1 MYRGQLLPRPLAFET
16 STGSKPYVTVAEHGE
31 PRGPF
36 ILGVF
41 VIDAVRTAFAISLV
55 FAAVTLAAAQRPP
68 LPAAPADKATQTV
81 DPTTHR
87 QGARLTLDQPM
98 PPAELEAFVDG
109 IVRQTMA
116 TDHLAGVAIS
126 VVQAGN
132 VVLKKGY
139 GFADLQ
145 AERRVDPNTTLFR
158 IGSITKTF
166 TWIALMKAVEA
177 GKIGLDD
184 PINDHLPPE
193 LQIPDEGFT
202 LPIRIRHLMTHSPGF
217 EDRALGHLFEKD
229 PAGVRPLARYLRE
242 ERPARVREP
251 GLISSY
257 SNYGVALAAAA
268 LQHVEGRSWQ
278 DAIEAEILGPL
289 GLTHTSVREPYPS
302 RSDLP
307 APMSAQLAT
316 DLSKP
321 YRWTG
326 VRHTARDF
334 EYVTQIG
341 PAGVMSSTAGDM
353 TRYMRMLL
361 NDGALDGIQV
371 FGPLAAKAFRSS
383 MTSLPPGVGNWN
395 AGFMETL
402 LPGGFRRFGHGGATL
417 SFFSN
422 MAVAPELR
430 LGVFVTTNTE
440 GGTRLTGVLPARIVE
455 HFYVAPPN
463 APPAGSPELVKAA
476 ETYRGFYLQTRR
488 AYSGL
493 ERFLF
498 QLTAAEVSVTSE
510 GYLTFDLMGQNQRFL
525 PADRVDQFR
534 SVEGQRGPFGGGVL
548 ITRDGDR
555 AVRIEVPELALERVG
570 RLFQPTT
577 LLAVAVLALLTS
589 LAVIVTA
596 LVRRGRGLSATRAQR
611 LAGSLQTTTA
621 LVWLVTACVF
631 GALVASFIGDPSEL
645 IYNWPLP
652 TMLIF
657 SMVALVG
664 SLLSAGTILLLPSVW
679 RRVPGVAGWTS
690 WRKLRFTASAFVFAT
705 VAGVL
710 ALWGALQPWN
720 P

>member
-1 MYRGQLLPRPLAFET
+1 MASCARRWQRITSPGLPSPSCRRGT
-16 STGSKPYVTVAEHGE
+16 S
-31 PRGPF
+31 
-36 ILGVF
+36 I
-41 VIDAVRTAFAISLV
+41 
-55 FAAVTLAAAQRPP
+55 
-68 LPAAPADKATQTV
+68 
-81 DPTTHR
+81 
-87 QGARLTLDQPM
+87 
-98 PPAELEAFVDG
+98 
-109 IVRQTMA
+109 
-116 TDHLAGVAIS
+116 
-126 VVQAGN
+126 
-132 VVLKKGY
+132 LKKGY

-145 AERRVDPNTTLFR
+145 AERRVDPDTTLFR

-184 PINDHLPPE
+184 PVNDHLPPE

-361 NDGALDGIQV
+361 NDGALDGVQV
-371 FGPLAAKAFRSS
+371 FGPLAAKAFRSP

-455 HFYVAPPN
+455 HFYVAPAD

-510 GYLTFDLMGQNQRFL
+510 GYLTFDLMGQNQRFV

-570 RLFQPTT
+570 PAVSADYIARCRGAGITDIACGDRNRLGPAWARP
-577 LLAVAVLALLTS
+577 LRDAGAA
-589 LAVIVTA
+589 AC
-596 LVRRGRGLSATRAQR
+596 R
-611 LAGSLQTTTA
+611 LPPDHAA

-631 GALVASFIGDPSEL
+631 GALVASFIGDPSEI
-645 IYNWPLP
+645 IYNWPHPNDGHLLHRG
-652 TMLIF
+652 TGRFRVIGRDDLASTF
-657 SMVALVG
+657 SLEARSRCGWLDIVAQAAFYG
-664 SLLSAGTILLLPSVW
+664 FSV
-679 RRVPGVAGWTS
+679 RVCNGGGCSGAMGGVA
-690 WRKLRFTASAFVFAT
+690 
-705 VAGVL
+705 
-710 ALWGALQPWN
+710 ALEPLSDSRIHGYGLGDPSIGSVT
-720 P
+720 